1 MTMPDF
7 IQRIEGYY
15 GAKYPAGQLPYVKT
29 YLAEKTDRALDFIFA
44 ETLKTFSSQF
54 GKCPDIAIFDGLRGE
69 IQGRL
74 ELEQDFSTPAITD
87 TAGNEYV
94 DQSKVAESLESWM
107 RERSRT

>member
-7 IQRIEGYY
+7 ITRIEGYY

-44 ETLKTFSSQF
+44 ETLKAFSSQF

-74 ELEQDFSTPAITD
+74 ELEQDFSIPAITD

-94 DQSKVAESLESWM
+94 DMSETLSGLEKWLEEKG
-107 RERSRT
+107 R